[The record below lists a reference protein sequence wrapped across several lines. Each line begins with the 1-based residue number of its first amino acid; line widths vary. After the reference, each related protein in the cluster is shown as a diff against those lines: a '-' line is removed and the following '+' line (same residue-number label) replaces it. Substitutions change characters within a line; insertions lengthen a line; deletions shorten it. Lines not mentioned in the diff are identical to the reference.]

1 MQIVF
6 NAQQDRKVCLGVLRS
21 VSLELK
27 SYLFISQAHP
37 KCCIVLV
44 LIIIYKYRMK

>member
-27 SYLFISQAHP
+27 SYLFKSS
-37 KCCIVLV
+37 KSKMLYCFSFNYNL
-44 LIIIYKYRMK
+44 